1 MADVEEEVPPEAEEE
16 QNEGAEA
23 EEDLD
28 AEGEDDDEEGAEE
41 EESEE
46 EEADPFELLDES
58 EAEDEEQQA
67 MYKEYLEVVKEIDAQ
82 NLVIRELK
90 AKSTRLM
97 CKRCKTFRDKQEYR
111 RLRACQEQE
120 DIHLRALVNRAVQL
134 QNFGSPRR
142 YGDVEL
148 EFTEA
153 EQSYFFTGLQPSF
166 SGACPSNSEDESS
179 QGCCFSESD
188 SDSDSEYDPCCT

>member
-1 MADVEEEVPPEAEEE
+1 MADVEEEEAPPETEDE
-16 QNEGAEA
+16 QNEGEEA

-28 AEGEDDDEEGAEE
+28 GDGEDEDQEGEE
-41 EESEE
+41 EEQSEE
-46 EEADPFELLDES
+46 EEEDPFELLDES

-97 CKRCKTFRDKQEYR
+97 YKKCKTFRDKQEYK

-120 DIHLRALVNRAVQL
+120 DIHLRALVNRAIQL

-148 EFTEA
+148 ELTEA
-153 EQSYFFTGLQPSF
+153 DHSYFFTGLQSSF
-166 SGACPSNSEDESS
+166 HTDCESCS
-179 QGCCFSESD
+179 VCCFSESD
-188 SDSDSEYDPCCT
+188 LDSDSDDDPCCT

>member
-1 MADVEEEVPPEAEEE
+1 MADVEEEEAPPETEDE
-16 QNEGAEA
+16 QIEGDEA

-28 AEGEDDDEEGAEE
+28 GEGEDEDQEGEE
-41 EESEE
+41 EEQSQEE
-46 EEADPFELLDES
+46 EEDPFELLDES

-97 CKRCKTFRDKQEYR
+97 YKKCKTFRDKQEYK

-120 DIHLRALVNRAVQL
+120 DIHLRALVNRAIQL

-148 EFTEA
+148 ELTEA
-153 EQSYFFTGLQPSF
+153 DHSYFFTGLQPS
-166 SGACPSNSEDESS
+166 SYTDCESCS
-179 QGCCFSESD
+179 VCCFSESD
-188 SDSDSEYDPCCT
+188 LDSDSDDDPCCT